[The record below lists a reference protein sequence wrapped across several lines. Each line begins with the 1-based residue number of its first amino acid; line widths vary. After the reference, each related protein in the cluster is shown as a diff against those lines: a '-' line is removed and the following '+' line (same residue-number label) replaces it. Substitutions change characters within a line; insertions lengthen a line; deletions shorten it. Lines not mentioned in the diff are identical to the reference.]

1 MTQRM
6 SENIIKS
13 YPELSM
19 FDIEYEGEV
28 FDCRKCLSVDK
39 CCGAQ
44 NQDFNNNLACIK
56 CRCQYLYDVIDN
68 SRENKVTSLFSDCT
82 NCDQDKFTAVYCENY
97 GMLNNNLKANI
108 TDCSNNF
115 LNLGKNSTI
124 QDVELRSE
132 CNVSGEESVN
142 VVTSPEFKKKLKPE
156 LPIDEKYIYIGGGFM
171 LFIILI
177 LLIF

>member
-44 NQDFNNNLACIK
+44 NQDFNKNTSIE
-56 CRCQYLYDVIDN
+56 RCCAFQ
-68 SRENKVTSLFSDCT
+68 
-82 NCDQDKFTAVYCENY
+82 
-97 GMLNNNLKANI
+97 
-108 TDCSNNF
+108 
-115 LNLGKNSTI
+115 
-124 QDVELRSE
+124 
-132 CNVSGEESVN
+132 
-142 VVTSPEFKKKLKPE
+142 KK
-156 LPIDEKYIYIGGGFM
+156 
-171 LFIILI
+171 
-177 LLIF
+177 